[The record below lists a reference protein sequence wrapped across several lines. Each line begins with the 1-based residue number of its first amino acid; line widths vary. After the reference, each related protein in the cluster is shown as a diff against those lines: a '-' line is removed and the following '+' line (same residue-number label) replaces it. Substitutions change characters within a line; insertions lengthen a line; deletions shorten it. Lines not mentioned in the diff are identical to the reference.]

1 MYISKKYDNLSSIDI
16 IGKLF
21 KCVELPWLIQ
31 FFLMFHN
38 DKPVDWL
45 LDHLI
50 STKVCSLDKDSV
62 SDNMCDRHLIKHI
75 ERNFYSDR
83 NIAKWLKQSCGCI
96 INLLSF
102 NI

>member
-1 MYISKKYDNLSSIDI
+1 MLNFVNTT
-16 IGKLF
+16 GKLF

-62 SDNMCDRHLIKHI
+62 SINNTSQTINKLYRSFKEI
-75 ERNFYSDR
+75 FYLGR
-83 NIAKWLKQSCGCI
+83 NIVKWLKQSYGYI
-96 INLLSF
+96 INLLFF
-102 NI
+102 NT

>member
-1 MYISKKYDNLSSIDI
+1 MDI
-16 IGKLF
+16 TNYTNTGKLF

-62 SDNMCDRHLIKHI
+62 SINNKKGKPIKNNLII
-75 ERNFYSDR
+75 QRNLVFFF
-83 NIAKWLKQSCGCI
+83 LTET
-96 INLLSF
+96 L
-102 NI
+102 

>member
-1 MYISKKYDNLSSIDI
+1 MYISKKYNNLSSINI

-62 SDNMCDRHLIKHI
+62 SDNVCDRHLIKHI
-75 ERNFYSDR
+75 DL
-83 NIAKWLKQSCGCI
+83 LKKF
-96 INLLSF
+96 LF
-102 NI
+102 

>member
-1 MYISKKYDNLSSIDI
+1 MDITSYINT
-16 IGKLF
+16 GKLF

-62 SDNMCDRHLIKHI
+62 SIDNKKRKPFNKLINQNGFFLT
-75 ERNFYSDR
+75 ETLQN
-83 NIAKWLKQSCGCI
+83 G
-96 INLLSF
+96 
-102 NI
+102 